1 MSNSFDILQCIF
13 ENQDVDQRVP
23 AHSLYFGSFMKN
35 AEIEIFV
42 VLGDYKN
49 NYKKIMV

>member
-1 MSNSFDILQCIF
+1 MIDYKCNVNNTN
-13 ENQDVDQRVP
+13 ENYPIARVP